1 MFFKQT
7 QHRVFDY
14 TPRFYDPEKDKE
26 LKELERRKRRL
37 GFRTARTRQRVKTKS
52 PIYYLVI
59 FAIVV
64 FVYLKFAGII

>member
-1 MFFKQT
+1 MFFKKT

-14 TPRFYDPEKDKE
+14 TPRFYDPEKDEE

-37 GFRTARTRQRVKTKS
+37 GFRVARTRHRVKRKS
-52 PIYYLVI
+52 PLYYFVLFVLI
-59 FAIVV
+59 V